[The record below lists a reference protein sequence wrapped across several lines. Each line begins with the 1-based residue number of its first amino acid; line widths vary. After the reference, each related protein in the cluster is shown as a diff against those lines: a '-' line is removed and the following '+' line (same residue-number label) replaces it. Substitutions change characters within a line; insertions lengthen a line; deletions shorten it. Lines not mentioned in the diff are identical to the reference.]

1 MTPILVLVFGVT
13 TVTAVGTDLWFAA
26 FTKIIGGLAYFRHDS
41 IDWEVFRRL
50 CLGSLPTSVLTS
62 IWIHSADVGQTK
74 QGLLLALLG
83 CVLILT
89 AIAIVFKERMQS
101 WGRRIRS
108 LSPVEF
114 KRAQP
119 GLTVLAGSIMGLLVT
134 LTSVGAGA
142 LGAVILVY
150 LYPFRMRP
158 ARLVATDI
166 VHAVPL
172 TIVAGTGHL
181 LIGNV
186 NLTLLGT
193 LLLGSAPGVIVGSML
208 SRKMGEAYL
217 RLAIAAVLTAVGC
230 RLLF

>member
-1 MTPILVLVFGVT
+1 MEISVMVGTTGVGGGALMTPILVLVFGVT

-114 KRAQP
+114 KRAQRE
-119 GLTVLAGSIMGLLVT
+119 VVT
-134 LTSVGAGA
+134 PVFSRW
-142 LGAVILVY
+142 
-150 LYPFRMRP
+150 P
-158 ARLVATDI
+158 RLDI
-166 VHAVPL
+166 SP
-172 TIVAGTGHL
+172 
-181 LIGNV
+181 
-186 NLTLLGT
+186 
-193 LLLGSAPGVIVGSML
+193 S
-208 SRKMGEAYL
+208 
-217 RLAIAAVLTAVGC
+217 
-230 RLLF
+230 FQ